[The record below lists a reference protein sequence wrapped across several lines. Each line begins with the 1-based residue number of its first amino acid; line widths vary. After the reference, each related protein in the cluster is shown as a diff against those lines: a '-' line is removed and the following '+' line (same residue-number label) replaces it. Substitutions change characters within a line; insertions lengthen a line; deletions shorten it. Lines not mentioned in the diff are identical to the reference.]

1 MHGSVNALVDHVFLL
16 FQAVEGFG
24 SQTLEMVR
32 FRPALTIEVW
42 CPGRTPDFLFIPRLC
57 RELPGR
63 AFHGWWKRNQHGT
76 RGDGTLNLRRFLFL

>member
-24 SQTLEMVR
+24 SQILEMVR

-42 CPGRTPDFLFIPRLC
+42 CPGRTPDSLFISRLC

-63 AFHGWWKRNQHGT
+63 AFYG
-76 RGDGTLNLRRFLFL
+76 

>member
-24 SQTLEMVR
+24 SQALEMVR

-42 CPGRTPDFLFIPRLC
+42 CPGRISFLFPACAANFPEELFMDDESGTNMAQGGMVRLIS
-57 RELPGR
+57 GV
-63 AFHGWWKRNQHGT
+63 F
-76 RGDGTLNLRRFLFL
+76 FS